1 MSSVFLLLDKIKVFF
16 GIRGIWSLLPSHR
29 TKCLLQFEA
38 TEDDSAWQL
47 LWACNH
53 LENPEQ
59 KAELFSQVLEEAHHA
74 ELFRTYIRKF
84 SPMAYHRIS
93 LERKPLYLNKQDIWK
108 YFPYCI
114 VGETEA
120 SQRFSHICNNLNTA
134 TIENKELQQLF
145 KKILADEVGHIHK
158 AEQLASELQ
167 LPAQTLAREIATIR
181 RRRFTEHW
189 LRLGKK
195 TVSPIST
202 GLVLLTYFILLGP
215 FALIANFKKQDKAC
229 AR

>member
-1 MSSVFLLLDKIKVFF
+1 MSSVFLLLNKIKVFF
-16 GIRGIWSLLPSHR
+16 GIRGIWSLFPSHR
-29 TKCLLQFEA
+29 AKCLLQFEA
-38 TEDDSAWQL
+38 TEDDSAWQV
-47 LWACNH
+47 LWACNQ

-84 SPMAYHRIS
+84 SPLSYHRIS
-93 LERKPLYLNKQDIWK
+93 LKRKPLYLNKQDIWK

-120 SQRFSHICNNLNTA
+120 SQRFSHISNNLNTR
-134 TIENKELQQLF
+134 TTENKELQQLF
-145 KKILADEVGHIHK
+145 QKILADEVGHIHK
-158 AEQLASELQ
+158 AEQLAAELQ
-167 LPAQTLAREIATIR
+167 LPPQRLSQEISAIR

-202 GLVLLTYFILLGP
+202 GLVLFIYFMLLGP
-215 FALIANFKKQDKAC
+215 FALIANLKKQAG
-229 AR
+229 